1 MDCMTAP
8 LRKTNGRSTRE
19 IARGQPRILG
29 QISVGDPVQNF
40 LALKPPADDR
50 GPCAVTLR
58 LRMDIFGNAQHKT
71 LRGYPRASRH
81 LTITRKGHPARKHG
95 HERTA
100 CAIPAGL
107 SDPFVGRAP
116 HPQLLL
122 NISRLSSP
130 PRALAAGFR
139 V

>member
-1 MDCMTAP
+1 MTAP

-58 LRMDIFGNAQHKT
+58 LCGFEGIFSAMLQ
-71 LRGYPRASRH
+71 
-81 LTITRKGHPARKHG
+81 
-95 HERTA
+95 
-100 CAIPAGL
+100 
-107 SDPFVGRAP
+107 
-116 HPQLLL
+116 
-122 NISRLSSP
+122 ISRFVVSHELDDTRP
-130 PRALAAGFR
+130 
-139 V
+139 